1 MSDIASTQPARR
13 GLGFFTRLLDEA
25 APGERY
31 RLAAE
36 QIRTAE
42 RFGFDSAWVAQHH
55 FSASEG
61 GLPAPL
67 VFLSHV
73 AAQTSTIRLGTGI
86 VTLPLEDPVRVAED
100 AAVLDLLAG
109 GRLEL
114 GVGSGGTASS
124 FAAFG
129 KRSED
134 RGAIFADHLA
144 VLRDAF
150 AGLPLGAGSADFAAA
165 RENRL
170 YPAAPQLGGKLW
182 QATFSVA
189 GGSRAA
195 AAGDGLMLSRTQP
208 RPPGAPRASLD
219 DIQRPIVDAYYEA
232 LPAGATPRIMA
243 SRTLFVADDR
253 AEALRIAEPNLRRAA
268 AGFRAGGQQIE
279 GDSLEDLI
287 AGLDT
292 HIGTVDDVIE
302 SLAAD
307 RSLDRVSDVVFQV
320 HSVDPPHELV
330 LRSIEL
336 IATQVAP
343 ALGIGHHSLE
353 SLAGESAAHTRT
365 GAHA

>member
-1 MSDIASTQPARR
+1 MSEIAPNPSSAPARR

-25 APGERY
+25 TPGERY

-36 QIRTAE
+36 QIRAAE

-61 GLPAPL
+61 GLPAPF
-67 VFLSHV
+67 VFLAHV
-73 AAQTSTIRLGTGI
+73 AAQTSAIRLGTGI

-100 AAVLDLLAG
+100 AAVLELLSG

-208 RPPGAPRASLD
+208 RPPGSPRASLD
-219 DIQRPIVDAYYEA
+219 DIQRPIIDAYYEA

-253 AEALRIAEPNLRRAA
+253 AEALRVAEPNLRRAA
-268 AGFRAGGQQIE
+268 AGFRAGGQHIE
-279 GDSLEDLI
+279 GDTLDDLI

-343 ALGIGHHSLE
+343 ALGIGT
-353 SLAGESAAHTRT
+353 SATETTTRT